1 MEKSHKANSSNYT
14 TIADHL
20 GKEYL
25 AGRKSRATSK
35 SKQIIDKVHERRKMS
50 EKQDKK
56 QANANKNMR
65 FVDGSIHIN
74 LSNNIVVSKKNSYD
88 QNLKG
93 QPTSH

>member
-1 MEKSHKANSSNYT
+1 
-14 TIADHL
+14 
-20 GKEYL
+20 
-25 AGRKSRATSK
+25 
-35 SKQIIDKVHERRKMS
+35 MS